1 MRSISIYTITRNQNL
16 SSLSK
21 LERQLSDREH
31 FLKIREWELE
41 SMKSLVHRLEAHMD
55 NVYSLRF
62 FYSYQIPRLGKEFDL
77 LQIKEDQIINIELK
91 SGVVSDEAIR
101 KQLMQNRY
109 YLSVLGCTIQSY
121 TYISSQDRLVRLTNH
136 DHIADADW
144 KDLCRALQKESDD
157 YRRDIDDLFQ
167 AELYL
172 ISPVSEPARFL
183 KKEYF
188 LTSQQRDIQRQ
199 ILKKLRIGRY
209 GYFCFTG
216 LPGTGKTLLLYD
228 IAMKLSRRQK
238 VLIIHCGNAGSEW
251 KILHERLRR
260 IDFLADDQL
269 TEEVSLE
276 AYSAVLVDET
286 HLLSAEKLQILLKQ
300 YNGHF
305 PLIFSS
311 DSEDAICPDEL
322 GTDTIKLIENLP
334 EIHMFHLTNRIR
346 TNAELSSFIQNMM
359 HYTGRKTANFYP
371 HVSAVYAN
379 DEGEAE
385 MLLKDYTSQGYQ
397 YRPLVCTRY
406 HEMEMTA
413 VRDTKCLVT
422 VLDDRYYYDKNGYL
436 RSRYSCEGKESEVRS
451 LFHQLNQA
459 KEELSIIVKQNE
471 DVYETLLTLLQ
482 PGNLKWQ

>member
-1 MRSISIYTITRNQNL
+1 
-16 SSLSK
+16 
-21 LERQLSDREH
+21 
-31 FLKIREWELE
+31 
-41 SMKSLVHRLEAHMD
+41 MD

-109 YLSVLGCTIQSY
+109 YLSVLGCAIQSY

-136 DHIADADW
+136 DHIVDADW

-157 YRRDIDDLFQ
+157 YRGDIDDLFQ

-228 IAMKLSRRQK
+228 IAMKLSRRQQ

-371 HVSAVYAN
+371 HVSVVYAN
-379 DEGEAE
+379 DEREAE
-385 MLLKDYTSQGYQ
+385 ILLKDYTSQGYQ
-397 YRPLVCTRY
+397 YRPPVCARN
-406 HEMEMTA
+406 HEMEITA
-413 VRDTKCLVT
+413 VRDTKSLVT

-436 RSRYSCEGKESEVRS
+436 RSGYSCEGNGSEVRS

-482 PGNLKWQ
+482 PGRV

>member
-1 MRSISIYTITRNQNL
+1 MRSISIYTITRDQNL

-21 LERQLSDREH
+21 LERQLSGRGY
-31 FLKIREWELE
+31 FLRIREWELE
-41 SMKSLVHRLEAHMD
+41 SMKSLVRRLEAHMD

-77 LQIKEDQIINIELK
+77 LQIKADQIINIELK

-121 TYISSQDRLVRLTNH
+121 TYISSQNRLVRLTNH
-136 DHIADADW
+136 DHIVDADW

-157 YRRDIDDLFQ
+157 YQGNIDDLFQ

-172 ISPVSEPARFL
+172 ISPVLEPARFL

-199 ILKKLRIGRY
+199 ILKKLRTGRC

-238 VLIIHCGNAGSEW
+238 VLIIHCGNAGNEW

-269 TEEVSLE
+269 TEDVSLE
-276 AYSAVLVDET
+276 SYSAVLVDET

-322 GTDTIKLIENLP
+322 GTDTIKLIENLS

-359 HYTGRKTANFYP
+359 HYTGRKISNSYP
-371 HVSAVYAN
+371 HVSAAYAN
-379 DEGEAE
+379 DDRETEI
-385 MLLKDYTSQGYQ
+385 LLKDYTSQGYQ
-397 YRPLVCTRY
+397 YRPPVCTRN

-413 VRDTKCLVT
+413 VRDVKRLVI

-436 RSRYSCEGKESEVRS
+436 RSRSSYEGNESEIRS

-459 KEELSIIVKQNE
+459 KEELSIIVKENKE
-471 DVYETLLTLLQ
+471 VYETLLTLLQ
-482 PGNLKWQ
+482 PGKV

>member
-1 MRSISIYTITRNQNL
+1 
-16 SSLSK
+16 
-21 LERQLSDREH
+21 
-31 FLKIREWELE
+31 
-41 SMKSLVHRLEAHMD
+41 MD

-136 DHIADADW
+136 DHIVDADW

-157 YRRDIDDLFQ
+157 YRGDIDDLFQ

-228 IAMKLSRRQK
+228 IAMKLSRRQQ

-359 HYTGRKTANFYP
+359 HYTGRKTANSYP
-371 HVSAVYAN
+371 HVSAVYVN
-379 DEGEAE
+379 DESETE
-385 MLLKDYTSQGYQ
+385 ILLKDYTSQGYQ
-397 YRPLVCTRY
+397 YRPPVCARN
-406 HEMEMTA
+406 HEMEITA

-436 RSRYSCEGKESEVRS
+436 RSGYSCEGNGSEVRS

-482 PGNLKWQ
+482 PGRV

>member
-41 SMKSLVHRLEAHMD
+41 SMKSLVRRLEAHMD

-136 DHIADADW
+136 DHIVDADW
-144 KDLCRALQKESDD
+144 KDLCRALQKEGDD
-157 YRRDIDDLFQ
+157 YRGDIDDLFQ

-209 GYFCFTG
+209 GHFCFTG

-228 IAMKLSRRQK
+228 IAMKLSRRQQ

-359 HYTGRKTANFYP
+359 HYTGRKTANSYP
-371 HVSAVYAN
+371 HVSAVYVN
-379 DEGEAE
+379 DESETE
-385 MLLKDYTSQGYQ
+385 ILLKDYTSQGYQ
-397 YRPLVCTRY
+397 YRPPVCARN
-406 HEMEMTA
+406 HEMEITA

-436 RSRYSCEGKESEVRS
+436 RSGYSCEGNGSEVRS

-482 PGNLKWQ
+482 PGRV

>member
-41 SMKSLVHRLEAHMD
+41 SMKSLVRRLEAHMD

-109 YLSVLGCTIQSY
+109 YLSVLGCAIQSY

-136 DHIADADW
+136 DHIVDADW
-144 KDLCRALQKESDD
+144 KDLCRALQKEGDD
-157 YRRDIDDLFQ
+157 YRGDIDDLFQ

-228 IAMKLSRRQK
+228 IAMKLSRRQQ

-334 EIHMFHLTNRIR
+334 EIQMFHLTNRIR

-371 HVSAVYAN
+371 HVSVVYAN

-385 MLLKDYTSQGYQ
+385 KIG
-397 YRPLVCTRY
+397 RAHV
-406 HEMEMTA
+406 
-413 VRDTKCLVT
+413 
-422 VLDDRYYYDKNGYL
+422 
-436 RSRYSCEGKESEVRS
+436 
-451 LFHQLNQA
+451 
-459 KEELSIIVKQNE
+459 
-471 DVYETLLTLLQ
+471 
-482 PGNLKWQ
+482 